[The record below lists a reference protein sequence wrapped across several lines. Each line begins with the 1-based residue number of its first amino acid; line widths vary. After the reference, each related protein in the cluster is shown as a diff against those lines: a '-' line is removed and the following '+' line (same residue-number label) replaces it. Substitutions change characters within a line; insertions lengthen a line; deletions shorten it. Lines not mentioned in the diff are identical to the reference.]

1 MNKNCDHGEQPVAV
15 YININITV
23 RVVKYNVNFQCEKV
37 DQSEVDS
44 WFSAVYPIL
53 GPASHLIDKMI
64 FQPIWGKLTL
74 RFEYKPNFVLKLNS
88 YLNDEEVE

>member
-37 DQSEVDS
+37 DQSEVVS
-44 WFSAVYPIL
+44 
-53 GPASHLIDKMI
+53 
-64 FQPIWGKLTL
+64 
-74 RFEYKPNFVLKLNS
+74 
-88 YLNDEEVE
+88 

>member
-37 DQSEVDS
+37 DQSEVVS

-53 GPASHLIDKMI
+53 GPASHLIDKVI
-64 FQPIWGKLTL
+64 FQPIWVKLTL
-74 RFEYKPNFVLKLNS
+74 CFKYKPTL
-88 YLNDEEVE
+88 YLNLIHT